1 MSDLQSEN
9 MHRMI
14 GIINGKTNL
23 TISIISINSISV
35 IFKIKRF
42 SKEII
47 RDCYINQID
56 GFLLG
61 IKSACTFID

>member
-1 MSDLQSEN
+1 MTDLQSEN
-9 MHRMI
+9 MHRMMA
-14 GIINGKTNL
+14 IINGKTNL
-23 TISIISINSISV
+23 TISIISMDAISV

-61 IKSACTFID
+61 INSACTFID